1 MTGRVLFATTFLLAG
16 PSAAAAQPAREEA
29 LKSASALMA
38 AGRPD
43 EAVPSLEAAV
53 GVRPKDGAALRLLA
67 GAYAA
72 VGDERFEA
80 TYRRAVALSP
90 GDLSLR
96 VELVEALWRAGRDD
110 AGNAEVSRL
119 LREAGGP
126 RLHLRFAFE
135 LIRQERFVDSAREF
149 DRACRGASC
158 DAEALEAW
166 GGVLLETGRFA
177 ESADRFREAIARAPD
192 RVSAR
197 QGLGRVLL
205 LSGDPASA
213 RRELSRAVEQQAAS
227 PEVLLDLG
235 RALEALGQPE
245 AAEETY
251 RKVID
256 MAPALPRARYAL
268 GTLLA
273 RRGREEEAR
282 REIALYQQAFERG
295 QQERFRR
302 GAHRAELALGWTSL
316 AGGKAEEAL
325 AQFERHP
332 EDPEALRGKGAAL
345 SRLAR
350 HAEALEALERALSL
364 TPADP
369 RIRYALMREREKAKA
384 P

>member
-1 MTGRVLFATTFLLAG
+1 
-16 PSAAAAQPAREEA
+16 
-29 LKSASALMA
+29 MA

-43 EAVPSLEAAV
+43 EAVPALEAAV
-53 GVRPKDGAALRLLA
+53 AARPKEAAAVRLLA

-72 VGDERFEA
+72 VGDERFER
-80 TYRRAVALSP
+80 TYRRAIALSP
-90 GDLSLR
+90 EDLSLR
-96 VELVEALWRAGRDD
+96 VELAEALWRAGHAD

-126 RLHLRFAFE
+126 RLHLRYAFE
-135 LIRQERFVDSAREF
+135 LIRQERFVDAAREF
-149 DRACRGASC
+149 DRACRGAPC

-166 GGVLLETGRFA
+166 AGTLLETGKFT
-177 ESADRFREAIARAPD
+177 ESAQRFREAIARAPG

-213 RRELSRAVEQQAAS
+213 RRELSRAVEEGASS

-251 RKVID
+251 RKVVD
-256 MAPALPRARYAL
+256 MAPALPRAHYAL

-282 REIALYQQAFERG
+282 REIALYQEAFERD
-295 QQERFRR
+295 QRERFRR
-302 GAHRAELALGWTSL
+302 GARRAELALGWTDL
-316 AGGKAEEAL
+316 DAGKNEEAL

-332 EDPEALRGKGAAL
+332 DDPEALRGKAAAL
-345 SRLAR
+345 SRLDR
-350 HAEALEALERALSL
+350 HAEAREALERALSL
-364 TPADP
+364 SPEDP
-369 RIRYALMREREKAKA
+369 RVRYALNREREKAKA
-384 P
+384 L

>member
-1 MTGRVLFATTFLLAG
+1 MTGPVLFAGLSFS
-16 PSAAAAQPAREEA
+16 PPPAPEEA

-43 EAVPSLEAAV
+43 EAVPALEAAV
-53 GVRPKDGAALRLLA
+53 AARPKDGAGLRLLA
-67 GAYAA
+67 AAYAA
-72 VGDERFEA
+72 VGDERFDA
-80 TYRRAVALSP
+80 MYRRAVVLSP
-90 GDLSLR
+90 EELSLR
-96 VELVEALWRAGRDD
+96 VELVEALWKGGRAD
-110 AGNAEVSRL
+110 AGNAEMNRL

-126 RLHLRFAFE
+126 RLRLRFAFE
-135 LIRQERFVDSAREF
+135 LMRQERYVDAAREF
-149 DRACRGASC
+149 ERACRGASC
-158 DAEALEAW
+158 DAGALEAW
-166 GGVLLETGRFA
+166 GGSLLETGRFA
-177 ESADRFREAIARAPD
+177 ESADRFREAIARAPG

-213 RRELSRAVEQQAAS
+213 RRELARAVEEKASS
-227 PEVLLDLG
+227 PEILLDLG
-235 RALEALGQPE
+235 RALEALGQAE
-245 AAEETY
+245 AAEDTY

-256 MAPALPRARYAL
+256 MAPGLPRARYAL

-282 REIALYQQAFERG
+282 REIALYQEAFERA
-295 QQERFRR
+295 QRERFRT
-302 GAHRAELALGWTSL
+302 GALRAELALGWTTL
-316 AGGKAEEAL
+316 AGGRAEGAL

-350 HAEALEALERALSL
+350 HAEAIAALERAQALS
-364 TPADP
+364 PADP
-369 RIRYALMREREKAKA
+369 RIRYALLRAREREKAKA

>member
-1 MTGRVLFATTFLLAG
+1 
-16 PSAAAAQPAREEA
+16 
-29 LKSASALMA
+29 MA

-43 EAVPSLEAAV
+43 EAVPALETAVAA
-53 GVRPKDGAALRLLA
+53 RPKDGDALRLLA

-80 TYRRAVALSP
+80 TYRRAIALSP
-90 GDLSLR
+90 ADLSIR
-96 VELVEALWRAGRDD
+96 VELAEALWQAGRAD

-135 LIRQERFVDSAREF
+135 LIRQERFVDAAREF
-149 DRACRGASC
+149 DRACRGVPC
-158 DAEALEAW
+158 DAEALDAW

-177 ESADRFREAIARAPD
+177 ESADRFRQAVARAPG

-205 LSGDPASA
+205 LSGDPAAA
-213 RRELSRAVEQQAAS
+213 RRELSRAVEQGAAS
-227 PEVLLDLG
+227 PEILLDLG
-235 RALEALGQPE
+235 RALEALGQAE
-245 AAEETY
+245 AAEEMY

-256 MAPALPRARYAL
+256 VAPGLPRAHYAL

-282 REIALYQQAFERG
+282 REIALYQEAFDREQR
-295 QQERFRR
+295 ERFRR
-302 GAHRAELALGWTSL
+302 GARRAELALGWTSL
-316 AGGKAEEAL
+316 AGGQTEEAL

-332 EDPEALRGKGAAL
+332 DDPEALRGKAAAL
-345 SRLAR
+345 SRLDR
-350 HAEALEALERALSL
+350 HAEAIEALERAVPLS
-364 TPADP
+364 PKDP
-369 RIRYALMREREKAKA
+369 RIRYALLRARERERAKTR
-384 P
+384 